1 MGSPVL
7 GQHAVTNASSQE
19 EDGLE
24 RVFHDG
30 GVEEVPAARVVLLG
44 RLAVDLQDGLRG
56 LVVLEGHGGREGRL
70 AHLVPAAQVERL
82 SHPQQQADCRLV
94 AVLDRAVQRRLAL
107 DILKG
112 NEGIP
117 R

>member
-82 SHPQQQADCRLV
+82 PHPQQQADGRLV

>member
-1 MGSPVL
+1 M
-7 GQHAVTNASSQE
+7 TNASQE

-24 RVFHDG
+24 RVLHDG

-70 AHLVPAAQVERL
+70 PDLVPAAQVKRL
-82 SHPQQQADCRLV
+82 GRCSV
-94 AVLDRAVQRRLAL
+94 MS
-107 DILKG
+107 
-112 NEGIP
+112 
-117 R
+117 